1 MIQSLISMETFRPN
15 PPSPISSL
23 WPLYCCMQ
31 RKHLVLI
38 TSIPLRHAWRLPWLV
53 HSPCS
58 LARGTDCAAPPEVV
72 ASWPKPN
79 YTNPETRGPALFITC
94 TALSAIG
101 LIVVAARLYAR
112 LVITKAPG
120 LDDGIIVVALLLGI
134 GSSIVSIYAT
144 GVLYIGHHVWDVPA
158 TAFAAIRLNSWLGQ
172 WFSNGVLSAV
182 KISILLFYRRLS
194 VTFSNR
200 FLWAT
205 WIGIG
210 YNIGKKY

>member
-1 MIQSLISMETFRPN
+1 M
-15 PPSPISSL
+15 
-23 WPLYCCMQ
+23 
-31 RKHLVLI
+31 
-38 TSIPLRHAWRLPWLV
+38 
-53 HSPCS
+53 
-58 LARGTDCAAPPEVV
+58 
-72 ASWPKPN
+72 
-79 YTNPETRGPALFITC
+79 
-94 TALSAIG
+94 
-101 LIVVAARLYAR
+101 VAARLYAR

-144 GVLYIGHHVWDVPA
+144 EDLYIGHHVWDVP
-158 TAFAAIRLNSWLGQ
+158 TSAFAAIRLNSWLGQ
-172 WFSNGVLSAV
+172 WFNNGVLSAV

-210 YNIGKKY
+210 YNIGEDY